1 MGQLA
6 AALQQINARLDSQAQ
21 QQTQQTRAATRA
33 TLPAEIEEEGTA
45 QQLQAGFAAPEPWQ
59 PLTTFVRFGTRQK
72 FAHVG
77 FSHDEDAAVQLS
89 LVQPG

>member
-33 TLPAEIEEEGTA
+33 TLPAEIEEA
-45 QQLQAGFAAPEPWQ
+45 AAPKTGCP
-59 PLTTFVRFGTRQK
+59 RTRT
-72 FAHVG
+72 
-77 FSHDEDAAVQLS
+77 
-89 LVQPG
+89 